1 MIEGLERRLQQ
12 LGQQRERI
20 FQEQKRIRD
29 NLGRVPQNSDLQR
42 RYLAKLDGQESE
54 LEQILE
60 ALGAAEADH
69 GRAQD
74 ALADYI
80 AGLEL

>member
-1 MIEGLERRLQQ
+1 M
-12 LGQQRERI
+12 
-20 FQEQKRIRD
+20 
-29 NLGRVPQNSDLQR
+29 PHNSDLQR
-42 RYLAKLDGQESE
+42 RYLTKLDGQESE
-54 LEQILE
+54 LERILT